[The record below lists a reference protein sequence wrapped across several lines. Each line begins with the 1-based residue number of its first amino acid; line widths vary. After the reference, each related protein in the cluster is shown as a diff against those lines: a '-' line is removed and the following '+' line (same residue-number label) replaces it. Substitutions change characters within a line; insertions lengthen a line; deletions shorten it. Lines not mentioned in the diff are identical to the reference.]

1 MQQIQTRFY
10 KKTYR
15 FISRNNYMKKK
26 LSIMR
31 QTFIEIIDCEN
42 FDFNPSLNSRKE
54 RD

>member
-10 KKTYR
+10 KKTYG
-15 FISRNNYMKKK
+15 FISRNNLHEKKN
-26 LSIMR
+26 
-31 QTFIEIIDCEN
+31 QTFIEIIDSEN